1 VTTTASATSPIFGS
15 KEVTLPAGTAVTVRL
30 ASAVSSKLSASGDHF
45 SATVA
50 QPVEVDG
57 KTKHDE
63 SLIRTTAPQRDMVE
77 TIETNR

>member
-1 VTTTASATSPIFGS
+1 M
-15 KEVTLPAGTAVTVRL
+15 RL